1 MDTSEATSLMES
13 KMKSRYAEKRIE
25 RIVDDFIRSP
35 FMQAREFGSSSDM
48 WIEDPDRAE
57 RCDKAAEDGC
67 DGSTHQEH
75 IQDWRESFRDFMRYE
90 RRGHQDCELLEA
102 AIDAYWDDLEVWHES
117 NGTLFEQVG

>member
-1 MDTSEATSLMES
+1 MTKTS
-13 KMKSRYAEKRIE
+13 EKRIR

-57 RCDKAAEDGC
+57 RVDAAAEDGC

-75 IQDWRESFRDFMRYE
+75 IQDWREAFRDFTRYE
-90 RRGHQDCELLEA
+90 RGGHHSCELLES
-102 AIDAYWDDLEVWHES
+102 AIEAYWDDLEMWHEK
-117 NGTLFEQVG
+117 NGTLYEQVG